1 MAAAHRPSLRP
12 VFSIP
17 QSAAM
22 KSLRIGSRRHQ
33 LLIALAWSWAISTV
47 PVAWAQKPA
56 ADRHADDRVV
66 IEHARPVSG
75 GAAQAGPPVHPA
87 RALETPT
94 RHDRDGDP
102 SIGGEVMQVGFLEDV
117 GHRCSPVCGCDH
129 PVVSGP
135 VPRGGFLPHRRS
147 VVGDPVCGLEV
158 ECGVEPFGG
167 IEPGCGSGPG
177 WAIHGSTSVH
187 PGIIE
192 PLCGADSGL
201 PCDCDSCR
209 SACDWDRFPLFLPV
223 LRVNWQRMELFAGSQ
238 GYTGPMNFASA
249 VGGNGQIAS
258 DSGSFGFY
266 QGINEGRSLHNWFGI
281 DLAAQLGVRATQSNL
296 SGAEFTR
303 DKRQQVFLTAG
314 FFRRVDYGLQYGL
327 VVDYLNEDWHY
338 QADLTQLRGELS
350 WRMRNCDEFGFQ
362 FMTGLGGERSD
373 VFLRDVDGTAI
384 TSSVFVEPI
393 NHYRFFYRW
402 RLPGDGSWTSFGG
415 WSESSHGIFGSQVD
429 IPVSDRISLQT
440 AATYWSPG
448 SGLGAAEHRDEAWSV
463 STGIVF
469 RPGGPR
475 RGAARYSAPLLPV
488 ADNGTFVVGPR

>member
-1 MAAAHRPSLRP
+1 MTSP
-12 VFSIP
+12 
-17 QSAAM
+17 
-22 KSLRIGSRRHQ
+22 RIGSRRHL
-33 LLIALAWSWAISTV
+33 LLIALAWSMAI
-47 PVAWAQKPA
+47 PVARSQQPGP
-56 ADRHADDRVV
+56 DRYANDRVV
-66 IEHARPVSG
+66 IEHARPVGAGSAKSG
-75 GAAQAGPPVHPA
+75 RPVRPNAASERPIRDDGEPQAV
-87 RALETPT
+87 
-94 RHDRDGDP
+94 
-102 SIGGEVMQVGFLEDV
+102 IGEGVMQVGFLEDV
-117 GHRCSPVCGCDH
+117 GHRCGPVCGCDH
-129 PVVSGP
+129 PVVSSP
-135 VPRGGFLPHRRS
+135 LPRGGFMTHHRS
-147 VVGDPVCGLEV
+147 VIGDPVCGVEI
-158 ECGVEPFGG
+158 ECGAEPLGG
-167 IEPGCGSGPG
+167 LEPGCGWDTRRGF
-177 WAIHGSTSVH
+177 HGSLSGG

-192 PLCGADSGL
+192 PLCGAESGL
-201 PCDCDSCR
+201 PCDCGSC
-209 SACDWDRFPLFLPV
+209 SPACGWDRFPLFLPV

-249 VGGNGQIAS
+249 VAGNGQVAS

-266 QGINEGRSLHNWFGI
+266 QGINEGRSLHNWLGI

-296 SGAEFTR
+296 SGAEFSR

-327 VVDYLNEDWHY
+327 VIDYLNEDWYY

-373 VFLRDVDGTAI
+373 VFLRDVDGTAF
-384 TSSVFVEPI
+384 TSRVFVEPL

-415 WSESSHGIFGSQVD
+415 WSESSHGIVGSQVD
-429 IPVSDRISLQT
+429 LPVSDRISLQT

-448 SGLGAAEHRDEAWSV
+448 SGLGAAEHRAEAWSV

-475 RGAARYSAPLLPV
+475 RGGARYSAPLLPV